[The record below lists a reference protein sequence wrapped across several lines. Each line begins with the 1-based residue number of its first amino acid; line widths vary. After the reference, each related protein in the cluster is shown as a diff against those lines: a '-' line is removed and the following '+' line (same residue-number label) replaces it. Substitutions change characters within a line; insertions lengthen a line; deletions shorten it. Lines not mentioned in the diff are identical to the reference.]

1 MLVNECGFN
10 NDEVA
15 TIFTEDVK
23 KAKVFMNGMKLLA
36 SSQFQNSSLHTQ
48 YIEQGIRFRKQC
60 KLKTS
65 LDAILAAEAN
75 LSKSLI
81 RRLGN
86 IKIRAALGLDT
97 LATNVKEK
105 KAVMNFIMFSRYHQI
120 KKFFMDDDMITIHRD
135 I

>member
-1 MLVNECGFN
+1 
-10 NDEVA
+10 
-15 TIFTEDVK
+15 
-23 KAKVFMNGMKLLA
+23 MNGMKLLA

-48 YIEQGIRFRKQC
+48 YIEQGIRFRKQS

-86 IKIRAALGLDT
+86 ICIKISAALGLDT